1 MGLSDFLFE
10 LFTQKGLFPGSN
22 VLVTQAAPNEP
33 RSESAIVVD
42 PSNPD
47 RLLGASKRF
56 LQPHNYVF
64 SLGAVFSDDG
74 GATWKDLPTFA
85 TPANHDVYTD
95 PSATFDTAGDA
106 WVMGDPG
113 FHQAGSQQ
121 FADSLGCHGVE
132 DIQTTHMLAQK
143 SGDDGANWTPLPIFA
158 PRCKDDDKGWLLC
171 DNSLDVTI
179 SPYPHPKPYW
189 ASPYHGRLYAIWGAN
204 TNLRFARSLDGGQSW
219 KGVGTQSAGADCGP
233 YSYAPDISIGRN
245 GTIHAFWHLPGTDSI
260 QYLRSKDG
268 GETFEGDGT
277 IVNGFPNPRPLVT
290 GLTDIHKGITNRVG
304 SDPANMWPAFEGSN
318 FRVLTIVA
326 SCCFG
331 SNGVAIA
338 WADAEGGHSRIY
350 YRLSIDGGDT
360 WVGPARGTPML
371 PNLVGDSHQFHPQ
384 LAATGSGVLG
394 CAMYSYSKTARPG
407 NQPGISVLVAGSF
420 DEGATWE
427 FKPITDQP
435 WDPAISAPWAHGDSN
450 VTFIGEYFGFDAGKS
465 EFHVLWTDTRHGN
478 QDLYYARVDTEQE
491 KNWLPELVATYV
503 SPGVSRD
510 GGGFVIINGHI
521 IRIPPWDP
529 LRPILDV
536 AVAIQTVSQVGTA
549 KSVRAREMLYDLM
562 IDIAKQ
568 AKKQLKE

>member
-179 SPYPHPKPYW
+179 SPYPIQNPT
-189 ASPYHGRLYAIWGAN
+189 GQ
-204 TNLRFARSLDGGQSW
+204 AR
-219 KGVGTQSAGADCGP
+219 
-233 YSYAPDISIGRN
+233 
-245 GTIHAFWHLPGTDSI
+245 
-260 QYLRSKDG
+260 
-268 GETFEGDGT
+268 
-277 IVNGFPNPRPLVT
+277 
-290 GLTDIHKGITNRVG
+290 IT
-304 SDPANMWPAFEGSN
+304 
-318 FRVLTIVA
+318 
-326 SCCFG
+326 
-331 SNGVAIA
+331 
-338 WADAEGGHSRIY
+338 
-350 YRLSIDGGDT
+350 
-360 WVGPARGTPML
+360 
-371 PNLVGDSHQFHPQ
+371 
-384 LAATGSGVLG
+384 
-394 CAMYSYSKTARPG
+394 
-407 NQPGISVLVAGSF
+407 AGSMR
-420 DEGATWE
+420 
-427 FKPITDQP
+427 
-435 WDPAISAPWAHGDSN
+435 S
-450 VTFIGEYFGFDAGKS
+450 GEQ
-465 EFHVLWTDTRHGN
+465 TRTC
-478 QDLYYARVDTEQE
+478 A
-491 KNWLPELVATYV
+491 
-503 SPGVSRD
+503 SR
-510 GGGFVIINGHI
+510 G
-521 IRIPPWDP
+521 P
-529 LRPILDV
+529 
-536 AVAIQTVSQVGTA
+536 
-549 KSVRAREMLYDLM
+549 
-562 IDIAKQ
+562 
-568 AKKQLKE
+568 